1 MIPVRLIAAALTAL
15 ALAQPALSQ
24 NDWVALEARRER
36 ETRNWVLGLAALA
49 ALGIVL
55 HERGEDDDERRL
67 PGRCLV
73 TWPTPR
79 GEVTLY
85 DPDCLDQRF
94 EAAGRLPLSCAVTV
108 RSEGRFVSG
117 FEPGCLRE
125 EGWRAKD

>member
-1 MIPVRLIAAALTAL
+1 MIPVRLIAAALMAL
-15 ALAQPALSQ
+15 ALAQSAPAQ
-24 NDWVALEARRER
+24 DDLEARRER

-85 DPDCLDQRF
+85 DPDCLEQRF